1 MFLRTTS
8 RLTRLTI
15 VPRLNPSI
23 TTRFNSSHHGTED
36 HAHADHDSHAHH
48 QFPPPP
54 QGDGNVCTSLL
65 PYSERKTNDKDIMGP
80 TFVSGLKFFGG
91 FFVLYLIEL
100 WSARHHDGAGFIHR
114 TIAAI
119 MPPDPDPVL
128 QAARIEEEK
137 HNNMMH
143 MELGQRPIFRS
154 SYPEYSPFF

>member
-1 MFLRTTS
+1 MVLKTKPMQIMTLMPITNS
-8 RLTRLTI
+8 LL
-15 VPRLNPSI
+15 PRKATATFVRP
-23 TTRFNSSHHGTED
+23 
-36 HAHADHDSHAHH
+36 
-48 QFPPPP
+48 
-54 QGDGNVCTSLL
+54 LL
-65 PYSERKTNDKDIMGP
+65 PYSEEKTNNGDIMGP

-114 TIAAI
+114 TIAALL
-119 MPPDPDPVL
+119 PPDPDPVL